1 MTDIRKILA
10 RPWLAALVAG
20 LGLARLSAPAPAQGQ
35 QARDDLLVAVDWL
48 ADHLDDPELVLL
60 HVGREDEYGQ
70 GHIPGARFV
79 GQDDLAAPEDHEGMT
94 GLNLQMPEPAALE
107 SVLEGL
113 GISDDSRIVVY
124 YGDDWVS
131 SSTRIL
137 LTLDWI
143 GLGDRVSLLDGGMQL
158 WKARGHEVTGDPPPP
173 ARRGSLTPRVRRE
186 LIVSAEWV
194 RDRLDDDAFRV
205 IDARAPVHYD
215 GIQATNLHR
224 EPVRKGHIPG
234 AVNVPF
240 NQLWNDELRLRPPD
254 ELTRI
259 FEEAGLR
266 PGQTVVG
273 YCHLGQYATAML
285 FGARTLG
292 YDVRLYDGSFQEWG
306 SREEL
311 PVAGPGG

>member
-1 MTDIRKILA
+1 MTDRTIASIRTGPL
-10 RPWLAALVAG
+10 LVLLVTGLVAWPV
-20 LGLARLSAPAPAQGQ
+20 ATPAQ
-35 QARDDLLVAVDWL
+35 QARDDLLVTVDWL
-48 ADHLDDPELVLL
+48 ADHLDDGGLVLL
-60 HVGREDEYGQ
+60 HVGQED
-70 GHIPGARFV
+70 HIPGARFV
-79 GQDDLAAPEDHEGMT
+79 HQDQLAAPEDHEGMT
-94 GLNLQMPEPAALE
+94 GLNLQMPDPASLE

-143 GLGDRVSLLDGGMQL
+143 GLGGQIALLDGGMGL
-158 WKARGHEVTGDPPPP
+158 WKARGHEVTAEPPPP
-173 ARRGSLTPRVRRE
+173 ARQGSLTPRVRE
-186 LIVSAEWV
+186 SLIVSAEWV
-194 RDRLDDDAFRV
+194 RDHLDDDAYRV
-205 IDARAPVHYD
+205 VDARAPVHYD

-240 NQLWNDELRLRPPD
+240 NQLWDDSLRLRPAD

-259 FEEAGLR
+259 FEDAGLR
-266 PGQTVVG
+266 AGQTVVG
-273 YCHLGQYATAML
+273 YCHLGQYATAMI

-311 PVAGPGG
+311 PIEGPEG